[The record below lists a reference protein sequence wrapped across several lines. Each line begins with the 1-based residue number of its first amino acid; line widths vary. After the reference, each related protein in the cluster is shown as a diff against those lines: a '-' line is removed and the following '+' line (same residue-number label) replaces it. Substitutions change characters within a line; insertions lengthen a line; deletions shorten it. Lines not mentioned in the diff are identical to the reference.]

1 MKFEKYV
8 YCFIND
14 SNKKTCGSKTEV
26 PLILMDFAFYLKKK
40 YINKRIPMCYLMSVV
55 SNDTFK
61 SNILDLP
68 GIRDHS
74 YITSALVWGEG
85 GQKMPIFAYS

>member
-26 PLILMDFAFYLKKK
+26 PLILMDFAFYLKK
-40 YINKRIPMCYLMSVV
+40 
-55 SNDTFK
+55 
-61 SNILDLP
+61 NIKKFQFPATLL
-68 GIRDHS
+68 GF
-74 YITSALVWGEG
+74 
-85 GQKMPIFAYS
+85 Q

>member
-14 SNKKTCGSKTEV
+14 GNKKTCGFKTEV

-40 YINKRIPMCYLMSVV
+40 NIKKRIP
-55 SNDTFK
+55 
-61 SNILDLP
+61 
-68 GIRDHS
+68 
-74 YITSALVWGEG
+74 
-85 GQKMPIFAYS
+85 IFPTTLLSHVGSFQ